1 MLLQIV
7 MGTTILL
14 IKWEYLDYQ
23 KDPEERETGLGLYPE
38 IIYQTQLT
46 LLYGSD
52 TGQNVLKLWF
62 TLIYSDLRKSLIR
75 LFYSTV
81 LDPEW
86 YRPEL
91 QPNKKVPKLSQML
104 GTFYLMKWVYFY
116 NKLVLM
122 TLKVCAE
129 ISGRDF

>member
-1 MLLQIV
+1 MFLQIV
-7 MGTTILL
+7 METMILL

-23 KDPEERETGLGLYPE
+23 KDPEEKETGLGLYPE

-46 LLYGSD
+46 LLHESG
-52 TGQNVLKLWF
+52 TGQNILKLWF

-75 LFYSTV
+75 LLYSTV

-104 GTFYLMKWVYFY
+104 GTF
-116 NKLVLM
+116 
-122 TLKVCAE
+122 
-129 ISGRDF
+129 